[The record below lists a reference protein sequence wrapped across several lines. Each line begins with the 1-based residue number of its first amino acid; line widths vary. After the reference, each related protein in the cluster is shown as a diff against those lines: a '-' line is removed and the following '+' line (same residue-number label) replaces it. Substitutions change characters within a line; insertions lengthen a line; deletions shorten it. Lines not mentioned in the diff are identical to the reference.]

1 MDVSLNFVSL
11 KLHTVLWTSKSTMKL
26 HVFILE
32 DTAAVDN
39 FFTIILAY
47 QRTVCIIIGVSPIT
61 ILFKAVFQETRK
73 LIIASCK
80 SINIH

>member
-1 MDVSLNFVSL
+1 
-11 KLHTVLWTSKSTMKL
+11 MKL

-39 FFTIILAY
+39 FFTVIIAY
-47 QRTVCIIIGVSPIT
+47 QRTVCIIIGDTPII
-61 ILFKAVFQETRK
+61 ILFKAIFQETRK

-80 SINIH
+80 SINFINSSL